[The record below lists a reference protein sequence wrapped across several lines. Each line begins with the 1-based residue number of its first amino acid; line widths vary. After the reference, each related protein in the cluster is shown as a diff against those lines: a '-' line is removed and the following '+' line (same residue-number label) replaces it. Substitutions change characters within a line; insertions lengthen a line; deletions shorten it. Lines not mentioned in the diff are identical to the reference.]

1 MGDKLAGRHGNKG
14 ILTRLIPLSEIPFF
28 LNGASLDMIFNTIGV
43 PARINR
49 GQIYEAFLGLSG
61 FYLGEQYFF
70 RGFIKSRSTYIIFRS
85 LVSEKLRISRIKI
98 YYLWIFNPKIQGKIV
113 IVDSRTSEFI
123 EKLIGIGECY
133 VLKLVHIVDK
143 KIHVRRIGPYSIIT
157 LQPIGGRSLNGGQR
171 VGEIEMWA
179 LERCGVSY
187 ILQEILSIKS
197 DDTLNR
203 KYQLFC
209 FLYQNINLA
218 IKNLEAFYLLSC
230 EIKRVSIILYNFTIK
245 IIFF

>member
-1 MGDKLAGRHGNKG
+1 MDI
-14 ILTRLIPLSEIPFF
+14 IL
-28 LNGASLDMIFNTIGV
+28 NTIGV

-70 RGFIKSRSTYIIFRS
+70 SGFIKSRSKYIIFRS

-98 YYLWIFNPKIQGKIV
+98 YHFWIFNPKIQGKIV
-113 IVDSRTSEFI
+113 IVDGRTGEFI
-123 EKLIGIGECY
+123 EKLIGTGESY
-133 VLKLVHIVDK
+133 ILKLVHIVDK
-143 KIHVRRIGPYSIIT
+143 KIHVRRIGPYSLIT
-157 LQPIGGRSLNGGQR
+157 QQPIKGRSLKGGQR
-171 VGEIEMWA
+171 VGEIEIWA

-203 KYQLFC
+203 KFQIFS
-209 FLYQNINLA
+209 FLYQNVNLA
-218 IKNLEAFYLLSC
+218 IKFSEAFHLLSC
-230 EIKRVSIILYNFTIK
+230 EIKRVSIIG
-245 IIFF
+245 